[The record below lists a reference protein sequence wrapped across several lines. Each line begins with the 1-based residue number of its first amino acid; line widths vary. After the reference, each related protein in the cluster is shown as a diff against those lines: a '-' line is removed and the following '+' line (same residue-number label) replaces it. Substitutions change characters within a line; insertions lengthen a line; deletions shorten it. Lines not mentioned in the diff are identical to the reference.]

1 MTFLAR
7 ESVSID
13 SGICFKHQIKN
24 GRARKELSYGIA
36 SFLFLESLPTVEGG
50 PCGFLVTAHC
60 GRRSWANRPSL
71 RSRCSPSPRR
81 RLCPASEMRLTFP
94 TSEEQDLVQL
104 HVFLKARDFWVSTRH
119 SFLNRLLGSWQDSS
133 RVKST

>member
-50 PCGFLVTAHC
+50 PVGF
-60 GRRSWANRPSL
+60 WANWPSL
-71 RSRCSPSPRR
+71 RSRCGPSPRR
-81 RLCPASEMRLTFP
+81 CLCPAFEMRLMFP

-119 SFLNRLLGSWQDSS
+119 SFLNRLLGSWQDGSQ
-133 RVKST
+133 VKST